1 MFKDILEIWECILLL
16 YGFLFL
22 LISPIFI
29 IGLIIYILIIIS
41 N

>member
-22 LISPIFI
+22 FISPILI
-29 IGLIIYILIIIS
+29 LGLIICILIKIF
-41 N
+41 